1 MSDRG
6 MKKWAPYKSLIEQEN
21 YLNNMMNEK
30 GKIAKPKLSSEQA
43 EEIDRMLREYHGE
56 LLHMLYF
63 KNGYVREIIQK
74 IKKVDTVERILIG
87 SELTIPL
94 KDLLEVTTV

>member
-21 YLNNMMNEK
+21 FLNNMMNEK
-30 GKIAKPKLSSEQA
+30 GKITKPKLSSEQA
-43 EEIDRMLREYHGE
+43 EEIDRVLREYHGE
-56 LLHMLYF
+56 LLRMRYF
-63 KNGYVREIIQK
+63 KIGYVKEIAQT
-74 IKKVDTVERILIG
+74 IKKIDSVERILVG

-94 KDLLEVTTV
+94 RDLLEVVAV